1 MVQQSPRRLELTV
14 TADQAGEKI
23 DTLLRRELRLS
34 GTVIRRVKWLD
45 DGILLDGMRVTT
57 GHRPAAG
64 QVLSVRVADPDGQGD
79 MVPTPGPLDI
89 VYEDGDLLVLNK
101 APGVL
106 VHPGPGHYSDTLCN
120 YIAWYYKKAGISAD
134 VHPVQR
140 LDKGTSGLLVV
151 AKHPHAQEQLKR
163 QLHTPAFRRI
173 YLAVCEGIPRPA
185 EGHIDAP
192 IGRVPGSLMA
202 RRVDPAG
209 QPAGDACRQT
219 GAGRPRSC
227 ADFGAGRSRP
237 AAHPR
242 NRRGS
247 GVGRPGS
254 VASRCFTGSIARMLR
269 LVHEARRGSV
279 SDGSDVLRMTPMHPF
294 AFEKAKSHRI
304 RKKECLP
311 QGLGSFWQEEALLR
325 SGIMRKIVSRRDSG
339 LRPVFRIRCFLAI
352 RSLVGCRQKESVD
365 VSREAFVRLA
375 CVRPSS
381 SAVRPEELRK

>member
-1 MVQQSPRRLELTV
+1 MAQQSPRRLELTV

-57 GHRPAAG
+57 ACRPAAG
-64 QVLSVRVADPDGQGD
+64 QVLSVRVADPDHKGV

-151 AKHPHAQEQLKR
+151 AKHPHAQEQLKG
-163 QLHTPAFRRI
+163 QLHTPTFRRI
-173 YLAVCEGIPRPA
+173 YLAVCEGIPRPP
-185 EGHIDAP
+185 EGRIDAP

-202 RRVDPAG
+202 RQVDPAG
-209 QPAGDACRQT
+209 QPASTRYRVLRTGQGRALVELELDTGRTHQIRVHMAHTGHPLIGDFLYGT
-219 GAGRPRSC
+219 EDHSLI
-227 ADFGAGRSRP
+227 SRP
-237 AAHPR
+237 ALHSARLSLRHP
-242 NRRGS
+242 
-247 GVGRPGS
+247 V
-254 VASRCFTGSIARMLR
+254 TGEPMAWEQPLPEDMAR
-269 LVHEARRGSV
+269 LV
-279 SDGSDVLRMTPMHPF
+279 
-294 AFEKAKSHRI
+294 
-304 RKKECLP
+304 
-311 QGLGSFWQEEALLR
+311 
-325 SGIMRKIVSRRDSG
+325 
-339 LRPVFRIRCFLAI
+339 
-352 RSLVGCRQKESVD
+352 
-365 VSREAFVRLA
+365 
-375 CVRPSS
+375 
-381 SAVRPEELRK
+381 